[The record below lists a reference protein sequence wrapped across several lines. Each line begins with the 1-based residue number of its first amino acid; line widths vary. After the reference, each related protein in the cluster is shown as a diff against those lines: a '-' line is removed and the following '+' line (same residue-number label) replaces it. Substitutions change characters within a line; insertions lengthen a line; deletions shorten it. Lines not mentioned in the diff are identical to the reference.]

1 MPQSIL
7 SVYRLIFAR
16 PLFQRLNMLV
26 FNLSLRGLGVLNYEN
41 DNVSGEKFFVNKVLP
56 QVVEKK
62 SPVLFDVGAN
72 VGRYTLSLLKTFADA
87 QIYAF
92 EPHPGNFSTLK
103 NNTAERNVNLQNCA
117 VGESPGELVL
127 YDRADRENGSSHASL
142 YEAVISEIHKKD
154 ILEFPVAVKTLDDF
168 CENNQIS
175 EIDFIKI
182 DTEGN
187 ELAVLNG
194 AKKMLEEHKIKCI
207 HFEFN
212 SMNIVSRTFFRDF
225 RMILREYKIYRL
237 LPQGLIL
244 LNDSP
249 INTELFAYQNIIAV
263 SKDIDIKF

>member
-1 MPQSIL
+1 MSWRNFLHNSSLEFTIKIRKNMPQSIL

-103 NNTAERNVNLQNCA
+103 KKCDIFGSKKKFPQILQGFGRRTANRT
-117 VGESPGELVL
+117 SPSA
-127 YDRADRENGSSHASL
+127 RASNFA
-142 YEAVISEIHKKD
+142 
-154 ILEFPVAVKTLDDF
+154 LD
-168 CENNQIS
+168 
-175 EIDFIKI
+175 
-182 DTEGN
+182 
-187 ELAVLNG
+187 
-194 AKKMLEEHKIKCI
+194 
-207 HFEFN
+207 
-212 SMNIVSRTFFRDF
+212 
-225 RMILREYKIYRL
+225 
-237 LPQGLIL
+237 
-244 LNDSP
+244 
-249 INTELFAYQNIIAV
+249 
-263 SKDIDIKF
+263 